1 VSLSLCLWVGMLDE
15 VSLKL
20 QTSAECRNEIVEELL
35 MELFRYFEESFDRT
49 SREVLREESNESCL
63 MF

>member
-1 VSLSLCLWVGMLDE
+1 MLDE

-35 MELFRYFEESFDRT
+35 MELFQYFEENFDGILQ
-49 SREVLREESNESCL
+49 EVLRAELIREFL
-63 MF
+63 GFW